1 MGHIHVQSDSQYNLQ
16 GKNKSQIPMSAACQV
31 YQLNGEEEPFVNLKP
46 QTVRDSVLE
55 NINLARTS
63 IKSKTVISKH

>member
-1 MGHIHVQSDSQYNLQ
+1 
-16 GKNKSQIPMSAACQV
+16 MSAACQV